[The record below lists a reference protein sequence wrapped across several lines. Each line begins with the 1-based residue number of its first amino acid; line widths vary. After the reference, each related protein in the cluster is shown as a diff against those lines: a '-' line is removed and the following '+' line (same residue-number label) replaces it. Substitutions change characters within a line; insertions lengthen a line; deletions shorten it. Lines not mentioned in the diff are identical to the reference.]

1 MQPMVEAA
9 SKGTTSQR
17 DYAQLQAAYES
28 LQQEHESTK
37 QRYNE
42 ELESLK
48 QQLAWFKRQVFGP
61 KSEKRLVDQAAHS
74 GLLFE
79 ALPASDEP
87 APTEQISYTRRKG
100 AKDRGDAVT
109 DTGLRFSEDVPV
121 EVIHVKAP
129 EVEAI
134 PEEHRELIDEK
145 VTRRLA
151 QRPGSYVVLEYRRPV
166 VKDKRTDQLHT
177 VAAPTNVL
185 EGSFADVSFLVG
197 MLIDKFCYHLP
208 LYRQHQRLAMSGIT
222 VSRST
227 LTQQV
232 ERAIALLKP
241 IYDAQLAHIL
251 LSKVLAMD
259 ETPIKAGRGKPGKMK
274 QAWFWPVYG
283 QDDEVCFIYAPSR
296 GSKVVTEALG
306 EHFEGTLVTDG
317 HSAYTCY
324 VDKRPAV
331 THANCWAHARRKF
344 DAALKEDPKAA
355 NQALALIGQLYK
367 IEEHI
372 RKKQLNGEQ
381 KLDWRT
387 RHSLPIVKDFWAWC
401 DQQRQRMDLAKSS
414 PLLKALGYVN
424 GRQAALEVF
433 LSDPD
438 VPIDTNHL
446 ERALRP
452 IPIGRKNWL
461 FSWSEVGA
469 RHIGVIQSLL
479 VTCRL
484 HEVNP
489 YTYLVDVLQRLG
501 QHPASR
507 VDELTPKAWKERFA
521 ANPLVSDL
529 QRAGQ

>member
-1 MQPMVEAA
+1 MQRMVDAA
-9 SKGTTSQR
+9 KTTPVSKQQ
-17 DYAQLQAAYES
+17 YAELQSAYDE
-28 LQQEHESTK
+28 LQQEH
-37 QRYNE
+37 QAV
-42 ELESLK
+42 K
-48 QQLAWFKRQVFGP
+48 QQLAWLQRQVFGR
-61 KSEKRLVDQAAHS
+61 KSEKRLIEHPSYS

-79 ALPASDEP
+79 AVPESDEP
-87 APTEQISYTRRKG
+87 VPTEKISYTRRKG

-109 DTGLRFSEDVPV
+109 DSGLRFNDDVPV
-121 EVIHVKAP
+121 EVIHVKDP

-166 VKDKRTDQLHT
+166 VKDKRFDRIHT
-177 VAAPTNVL
+177 TPAPANVL
-185 EGSFADVSFLVG
+185 DNSLADVSFLAG

-227 LTQQV
+227 LTQLV
-232 ERAIALLKP
+232 ERAVALLKP
-241 IYDAQLAHIL
+241 VYDAQLRNIL

-259 ETPIKAGRGKPGKMK
+259 ETPTKAGRGKPGKMK

-283 QDDEVCFIYAPSR
+283 QDDEVCFIFSPSR
-296 GSKVVTEALG
+296 GSQVVVDALG
-306 EHFEGTLVTDG
+306 EHFDGTLVTDG
-317 HSAYTCY
+317 HSAYTHY
-324 VDKRPAV
+324 ARKRPDV

-344 DAALKEDPKAA
+344 EAALKAEPKAA
-355 NQALALIGQLYK
+355 GQALELIGQLYR
-367 IEEHI
+367 IEEQI
-372 RKKQLNGEQ
+372 CTKNLQGQ
-381 KLDWRT
+381 AKLDWRT
-387 RHSLPIVKDFWAWC
+387 QHSLPIVKDFWSWC

-433 LSDPD
+433 LGDPD

-452 IPIGRKNWL
+452 IPMGRKNWL

-484 HEVNP
+484 HDVDP
-489 YTYLVDVLQRLG
+489 YAYLVDVLQRID

-507 VDELTPKAWKERFA
+507 VDELAPRVWKETFA
-521 ANPLVSDL
+521 GDPLVSDL
-529 QRAGQ
+529 QKVSQ